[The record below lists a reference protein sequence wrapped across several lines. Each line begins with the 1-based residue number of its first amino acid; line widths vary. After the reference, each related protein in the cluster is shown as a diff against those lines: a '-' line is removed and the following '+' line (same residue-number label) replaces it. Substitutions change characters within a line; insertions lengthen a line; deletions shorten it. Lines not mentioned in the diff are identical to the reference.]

1 MIVYRKSK
9 GEFLTDID
17 DFIIE
22 DIIHK
27 SVEEKLSRRVGDS
40 EYRSWQNSL
49 QFMASVLRTDSI
61 PTDAGVAIEY
71 NIPRTS
77 NRIDFIVSGQNEN
90 EEEHAI
96 LVELKQWDKIELTGK
111 DAMVRTRFKH
121 GMSEEL
127 HPSYQAWSYS
137 ALLNGFNETVYE
149 ENIQL
154 KPCAYLHNYTN
165 DGLITNSFYADYIA
179 KAPVFCKEDKL
190 KLREFISGFV
200 KHGDKRN
207 VILRI
212 ENGKIKPSKSLADSM
227 ASMIRGNQE
236 FVMIDAQKIV
246 YENAL
251 ALARKSTPSDKN
263 VMIVRGGPG
272 TGKSVVAINLLVA
285 LTKKGLLAQYV
296 TKNSAPRTVYET
308 KLTGTLKKTEIS
320 NFFSGSGAF
329 TSTRPNM
336 YNALIVDEAHRL
348 NEKSGM
354 FQNMGEN
361 QIKEII
367 NSSQF
372 SVFFIDEDQKVTLS
386 DIGEEEEIEKWAVF
400 HNATV
405 HKLELTSQ
413 FRCGGSD
420 GYLAWLDDVLQ
431 IRETANNML
440 DSKDGYDFRIYSD
453 PNELRDAIFKKN
465 REANKARL
473 VAGYC
478 WNWNSKK
485 NPADMDIVIPEH
497 DFAMQWNLGSD
508 GMLWIVKPESVSEVG
523 CIHTCQGLEVDYVGV
538 IVGSDLIYRD
548 GQVLV
553 DPTKRSSMDKSI
565 HGYKKRMKENPDDTK
580 KLVKA
585 IIKNTYRT
593 LMSRGMKGCYVYFTD
608 KETEEYFKSRVA
620 LPVQEVAN

>member
-1 MIVYRKSK
+1 MIVYNKSK

-27 SVEEKLSRRVGDS
+27 SVQEKLNRKVGDS
-40 EYRSWQNSL
+40 EYLSWKNSL
-49 QFMASVLRTDSI
+49 LYMANVLRTDSI
-61 PTDAGVAIEY
+61 PPDAGVAIEY

-77 NRIDFIVSGQNEN
+77 NRIDFIVSGQNGEGK
-90 EEEHAI
+90 EHAV
-96 LVELKQWDKIELTGK
+96 LVELKQWSKIELTGK
-111 DAMVRTRFKH
+111 DAMVRTRFQH

-137 ALLNGFNETVYE
+137 ALLYGFNETVYE
-149 ENIQL
+149 EDIQL
-154 KPCAYLHNYTN
+154 KPCAYLHNYVD
-165 DGLITNSFYADYIA
+165 DGLITNSFYKDYIT
-179 KAPVFCKEDKL
+179 KAPVFCKDDKI
-190 KLREFISGFV
+190 KLREFISGFI
-200 KHGDKRN
+200 KHGDRN
-207 VILRI
+207 NLILRI
-212 ENGKIKPSKSLADSM
+212 ENGKIKPSKGLADSM
-227 ASMIRGNQE
+227 ASMIKGNQE
-236 FVMIDAQKIV
+236 FIMVDAQKIV
-246 YENAL
+246 FENAL
-251 ALARKSTPSDKN
+251 ALAQKSTVTDKN
-263 VMIVRGGPG
+263 VMVVHGGPG

-308 KLTGTLKKTEIS
+308 KLTGTLKRTEIS

-329 TSTRPNM
+329 TSTRPNV
-336 YNALIVDEAHRL
+336 YDALIVDEAHRL
-348 NEKSGM
+348 NLKSGM

-367 NSSQF
+367 GASKF
-372 SVFFIDEDQKVTLS
+372 SVFFIDENQKVTLS
-386 DIGEEEEIEKWAVF
+386 DIGEEEEIEKWAL
-400 HNATV
+400 HHGATV
-405 HKLELTSQ
+405 HKYELTSQ

-431 IRETANNML
+431 VRETANTIL
-440 DSKDGYDFRIYSD
+440 DNSDGYDFRIFSD
-453 PNELRDAIFKKN
+453 PNALRDAIYERN

-478 WNWNSKK
+478 WDWTSKK
-485 NPADMDIVIPEH
+485 YPQEMDIVMPEFG
-497 DFAMQWNLGSD
+497 FAMRWNLGSD

-538 IVGSDLIYRD
+538 IIGSDLIYRNGD
-548 GQVLV
+548 VLV
-553 DPTKRSSMDKSI
+553 DPAKRSSMDKSV
-565 HGYKKRMKENPDDTK
+565 HGYKKRLKEKPEETK
-580 KLVKA
+580 ELLRA

-608 KETEEYFKSRVA
+608 KETEMYFRSRIA
-620 LPVQEVAN
+620 E